1 MRNQTGP
8 KVKSAMNKPKNALQR
23 GQRGLARVVHMQADL
38 QNSVGNIQPDEG
50 QVLHGASQTAEVGG
64 MASAQEHHQRQS
76 WGCYQPE
83 WSTQLAFRRTSAI

>member
-1 MRNQTGP
+1 
-8 KVKSAMNKPKNALQR
+8 VKSALNKPKNALQR

-38 QNSVGNIQPDEG
+38 QNSVGNIQPGEG
-50 QVLHGASQTAEVGG
+50 QVLQGASQAAEVGG
-64 MASAQEHHQRQS
+64 IASAQEHHQRQS